1 MSLRDHW
8 YKPTRKQLMEDLFG
22 SLVIIIIATIG
33 LVIYILVTA
42 K

>member
-8 YKPTRKQLMEDLFG
+8 YKPTRKQLTEDFLG
-22 SLVIIIIATIG
+22 GLVIVAVFAAG
-33 LVIYILVTA
+33 LLIYILVTA